1 MYTSIDFS
9 TSIDSCK
16 HPPNQFH
23 PSKKTPHIAT
33 HPIPTQDPW
42 QLPRFLVHHRGFFSL
57 RLSYKWNR
65 SVCNLLRMALS
76 LRMMSLGLIQGAA
89 RVHIWSFLLPSSI
102 PLFSCATVCLSI
114 HPWLVFRVSWGA
126 FVKGILVLSFLLW
139 SVSCH
144 SVQPACFL
152 PLPSPALSVPFPFPL
167 SSHWAKGHTCPG
179 SETSQSRRARGRC
192 GWGVGSCLPLC
203 QCSPGPWGRRSGCG
217 SPMLLLLSF
226 WLSQLFCFNGGVEA
240 ASFVSLSAARTH
252 SPPLGVWPFL
262 LLLAR
267 VTFLYQLRHFICE
280 LKRTDQALLACSQVH
295 LWLLCPLHFQR
306 LSLFWCFPQSLW
318 TRSDLSH
325 HLEHKQIKNSS

>member
-1 MYTSIDFS
+1 MRTSINFS
-9 TSIDSCK
+9 TSIGSCK

-33 HPIPTQDPW
+33 HPSSP
-42 QLPRFLVHHRGFFSL
+42 PRTPGNYPDFLSITVVSSL
-57 RLSYKWNR
+57 WDCHMNGIVQYVTFWEWPLWL
-65 SVCNLLRMALS
+65 CI
-76 LRMMSLGLIQGAA
+76 MSLGFIQGAA
-89 RVHIWSFLLPSSI
+89 RVRIWSFLLLSSVL
-102 PLFSCATVCLSI
+102 LFSCATACSSI
-114 HPWLVFRVSWGA
+114 HPWLVFRGLWA

-139 SVSCH
+139 CVSCH
-144 SVQPACFL
+144 SVQPACLL

-167 SSHWAKGHTCPG
+167 SSHWAKGHTYPG

-203 QCSPGPWGRRSGCG
+203 RCSPGPWGRRSGCG
-217 SPMLLLLSF
+217 SPVLLPLSS
-226 WLSQLFCFNGGVEA
+226 WLSQLFCFSGGVEA
-240 ASFVSLSAARTH
+240 ASFASLSAARTH

-267 VTFLYQLRHFICE
+267 VTFLHQLRHFICE

-306 LSLFWCFPQSLW
+306 LSLFSCFPQSLW

-325 HLEHKQIKNSS
+325 HLEHKHK